1 MTVFDSILYNE
12 QYRYMERVLQQIRS
26 YPQMDSSQSLTASPV
41 SVLNGVS
48 FADVL
53 RQMQLSSSGISAGSL
68 DAVFE
73 EAAQRY
79 DVPVS
84 LLKAVAKAESNFN
97 PDAQSAAGA
106 QGVMQLM
113 PETARS
119 LGVADPFDAR
129 SNIMGGAKY
138 LADNLRRYDG
148 DIDLTL
154 AAYNAGSGNVAKYGG
169 VPPFAETQNYIKKV
183 KEYMGMTWNVDQMRP
198 AGSGGHRIAE
208 GTMPCPVCG
217 RGQAMQMEQ
226 WLPEL
231 LKLQIQSRMITMGP
245 DSMDHIF

>member
-1 MTVFDSILYNE
+1 MTVFDYSVYNN
-12 QYRYMERVLQQIRS
+12 QYNYMES
-26 YPQMDSSQSLTASPV
+26 
-41 SVLNGVS
+41 
-48 FADVL
+48 VL
-53 RQMQLSSSGISAGSL
+53 RQIRTYTQMNSGYPPVSSQGSIPNALRFSDVMRQLQYASAEISAGDL

-84 LLKAVAKAESNFN
+84 LLKAVGKAESNFD
-97 PDAQSAAGA
+97 PYAQSAAGA

-119 LGVADPFDAR
+119 LGVTNPFDAR
-129 SNIMGGAKY
+129 SNIMGGAKC
-138 LADNLRRYDG
+138 LSDNLRRYDG

-183 KEYMGMTWNVDQMRP
+183 KEYMGMTLEAGRIPYAVS
-198 AGSGGHRIAE
+198 GSGSRIGSAY
-208 GTMPCPVCG
+208 CPVCG
-217 RGQAMQMEQ
+217 SGQEKQLSD

-231 LKLQIQSRMITMGP
+231 LKAQMQSRLLSLGNDYTGGLI
-245 DSMDHIF
+245 

>member
-1 MTVFDSILYNE
+1 MTVFDYSVYNH
-12 QYRYMERVLQQIRS
+12 QYNYMERVLQQIRT
-26 YPQMDSSQSLTASPV
+26 YPQMNLGVVSGSSKELVPGTLRFS
-41 SVLNGVS
+41 
-48 FADVL
+48 DVM
-53 RQMQLSSSGISAGSL
+53 RQMQYASTEIQAGDL

-79 DVPVS
+79 DVPVN
-84 LLKAVAKAESNFN
+84 LLKAVGKAESNFD
-97 PDAQSAAGA
+97 PYAQSAAGA

-113 PETARS
+113 PETAGS
-119 LGVADPFDAR
+119 LGVTNPFDAR
-129 SNIMGGAKY
+129 SNIMGGAKC

-183 KEYMGMTWNVDQMRP
+183 KEYMGMTLEAGQVPQ
-198 AGSGGHRIAE
+198 AVSGSGRIADAY
-208 GTMPCPVCG
+208 CPVCG
-217 RGQAMQMEQ
+217 SSQETQLLN

-231 LKLQIQSRMITMGP
+231 LKAQMQSRLLSLGQDYTGGLL
-245 DSMDHIF
+245 